1 VGARP
6 SHVAEK
12 KRAPTEGR
20 PYKLG
25 HYKPSS
31 AEGAAQIDYAKRC
44 RPFGPQFHFEACNH
58 GLTAAAIQYRAFGA
72 ELSLLHAE
80 RHAAARDESRSSKS
94 IFVVFHAKKIVR
106 SAKKRHP
113 YAVGNWPLITDKEI
127 RLHITRER

>member
-44 RPFGPQFHFEACNH
+44 RPFGPQFHFEACKP
-58 GLTAAAIQYRAFGA
+58 R
-72 ELSLLHAE
+72 
-80 RHAAARDESRSSKS
+80 
-94 IFVVFHAKKIVR
+94 
-106 SAKKRHP
+106 P
-113 YAVGNWPLITDKEI
+113 YGRGYSMP
-127 RLHITRER
+127 RLRR